1 MVLNAMMEGD
11 SCFREVSV
19 RLEDKGIVTCKKI
32 PMADFL
38 SLLQN
43 SAAMGQ
49 VMRIGRL
56 PQGYYDGALSPAE
69 NTFKMAVSIPA
80 AVRPVQYF
88 DTVYVVPFPALMFI
102 FCVATGR
109 INVSEVVALDTDVP
123 QEDSIVYHYPFGN
136 VYNDGKICWGN
147 IALPSISNPLELP
160 KAISGFFASETNN
173 DLYEI
178 VDGRQQR
185 QLLEELSNADTF
197 PKRYLR
203 KNEKIGLLSDF
214 LKEIRE

>member
-102 FCVATGR
+102 FCIATGR
-109 INVSEVVALDTDVP
+109 INVSKVVALDTDVP
-123 QEDSIVYHYPFGN
+123 QENSIVYHYPFGN

-147 IALPSISNPLELP
+147 IALPGISNPLELP

-173 DLYEI
+173 DLYEV

-185 QLLEELSNADTF
+185 QLLEELSNADAF

-203 KNEKIGLLSDF
+203 KNEQIGLLSDF

>member
-11 SCFREVSV
+11 SYFREVSV

-32 PMADFL
+32 PMAEFL

-43 SAAMGQ
+43 SAVMGQ

-80 AVRPVQYF
+80 AVRPIQYF

-160 KAISGFFASETNN
+160 KAVSAFFASETNN

-203 KNEKIGLLSDF
+203 KNEIGLLSDF

>member
-1 MVLNAMMEGD
+1 
-11 SCFREVSV
+11 
-19 RLEDKGIVTCKKI
+19 
-32 PMADFL
+32 
-38 SLLQN
+38 
-43 SAAMGQ
+43 
-49 VMRIGRL
+49 MRIGRL

-102 FCVATGR
+102 FCIATGR
-109 INVSEVVALDTDVP
+109 INVSKVVALDTDVP
-123 QEDSIVYHYPFGN
+123 QEDSIVYHYPLGN
-136 VYNDGKICWGN
+136 VYDDGKICWGN
-147 IALPSISNPLELP
+147 IALPGISNPLELP
-160 KAISGFFASETNN
+160 KAVSAFFASETNN
-173 DLYEI
+173 DLYEV

-203 KNEKIGLLSDF
+203 KNEQIGLLSDF

>member
-1 MVLNAMMEGD
+1 MVLNALMEGD

-32 PMADFL
+32 PMAEFL

-80 AVRPVQYF
+80 AVRPLQYF

-147 IALPSISNPLELP
+147 IALPGISNPLELP
-160 KAISGFFASETNN
+160 KAISAFFASETNN
-173 DLYEI
+173 DLYEV

-203 KNEKIGLLSDF
+203 KNKQIGLLSDF
-214 LKEIRE
+214 LKEIPE

>member
-69 NTFKMAVSIPA
+69 NTFMMAVSIPA

-102 FCVATGR
+102 FCIATGR
-109 INVSEVVALDTDVP
+109 INVSKVVALDTDVP
-123 QEDSIVYHYPFGN
+123 QENSIVYHYPFGN

-147 IALPSISNPLELP
+147 IALPGISNPLELP

-173 DLYEI
+173 DLYEV

-185 QLLEELSNADTF
+185 QLLEELSNADAF

-203 KNEKIGLLSDF
+203 KNEQIGLLSDF
-214 LKEIRE
+214 LKEMRE